1 MVFYIVF
8 YIAAFFLFYHLI
20 DRIVKKN
27 RQSKSNG
34 KGSNDSRSR
43 SAFTPR
49 TVTYTTPGCETW
61 PLFTD
66 ILEQP
71 HTLIAGSTG
80 SGKSVAMNGIISTVL
95 NRLPFDQHR
104 DDGKDGAQMILI
116 DPKRVELA
124 RYKKM
129 PHVIAYASGQNPEAW
144 LDALKTAVE
153 IMDERFDKMEKID
166 ILDYNGGDL
175 YVFIDE
181 WASINSKTNP
191 LRSECVS
198 QLLRLVS
205 EGRAA
210 KVHVIMATQVPKAN
224 IIPTEIRDNFIARLA
239 LMTESKR
246 QSRVIID
253 TDGCEEFPPPKIAG
267 YANGLYC
274 LPGNQRKVYTIPYVK
289 QEEINSLINWW
300 EDQMRQ
306 NGLNPRK
313 AA

>member
-1 MVFYIVF
+1 MKTVILFCIVF
-8 YIAAFFLFYHLI
+8 FVLRMVI
-20 DRIVKKN
+20 RK
-27 RQSKSNG
+27 
-34 KGSNDSRSR
+34 R
-43 SAFTPR
+43 SAGKK
-49 TVTYTTPGCETW
+49 VTYTTPGQKTW
-61 PLFTD
+61 DLFTD
-66 ILEQP
+66 ILNQP

-95 NRLPFDQHR
+95 NRLPFDQAR
-104 DDGKDGAQMILI
+104 NDGPDGAQMILI

-124 RYKKM
+124 RYKTM
-129 PHVIAYASGQNPEAW
+129 PHVLEYASGQNPDAW
-144 LDALKTAVE
+144 LKALKTAVA
-153 IMDERFDKMEKID
+153 IMDKRYGSMEKSGL
-166 ILDYNGGDL
+166 LDYNGGDL

-239 LMTESKR
+239 LMTETKL

-253 TDGCEEFPPPKIAG
+253 TDGCECFPSPKLAG
-267 YANGLYC
+267 YAEGMYC
-274 LPGNQRKVYTIPYVK
+274 LPGNQRTVYTIPYVK
-289 QEEINSLINWW
+289 QEEINSLIAWW
-300 EDQMRQ
+300 NNQR
-306 NGLNPRK
+306 GSR
-313 AA
+313 AGVIA

>member
-1 MVFYIVF
+1 MKTVILFCIVF
-8 YIAAFFLFYHLI
+8 FVLRMVI
-20 DRIVKKN
+20 RK
-27 RQSKSNG
+27 
-34 KGSNDSRSR
+34 R
-43 SAFTPR
+43 SAGKKA
-49 TVTYTTPGCETW
+49 TYTTPGQKTW
-61 PLFTD
+61 DPFTD
-66 ILEQP
+66 ILNQP

-95 NRLPFDQHR
+95 NRLPFDQAR
-104 DDGKDGAQMILI
+104 NDGPDGAQMVLI

-124 RYKKM
+124 RYKTM
-129 PHVIAYASGQNPEAW
+129 PHVLEYASGQNPEAW
-144 LDALKTAVE
+144 LNALKTAVA
-153 IMDERFDKMEKID
+153 IMDKRYNKMEKSGL
-166 ILDYNGGDL
+166 LDYNGGDL

-239 LMTESKR
+239 LMTETKL

-253 TDGCEEFPPPKIAG
+253 TDGCECFPSPKLAG
-267 YANGLYC
+267 YAEGMYC
-274 LPGNQRKVYTIPYVK
+274 LPGNQRTVYTIPYVK
-289 QEEINSLINWW
+289 QEEINSLIAWW
-300 EDQMRQ
+300 NNQR
-306 NGLNPRK
+306 GSR
-313 AA
+313 AGVIA